1 MAIGERAQLPIFC
14 QFNTGFR
21 DDSVCS
27 PGARIIGS
35 IDPSMLI
42 STSKCLYALH
52 SNPLMPQ
59 KPLFDVFERES
70 MYQESLGDFES
81 LFSIV

>member
-1 MAIGERAQLPIFC
+1 MANL
-14 QFNTGFR
+14 NV
-21 DDSVCS
+21 S
-27 PGARIIGS
+27 GS

-52 SNPLMPQ
+52 SNHLMPQ

>member
-1 MAIGERAQLPIFC
+1 M
-14 QFNTGFR
+14 
-21 DDSVCS
+21 
-27 PGARIIGS
+27 GS